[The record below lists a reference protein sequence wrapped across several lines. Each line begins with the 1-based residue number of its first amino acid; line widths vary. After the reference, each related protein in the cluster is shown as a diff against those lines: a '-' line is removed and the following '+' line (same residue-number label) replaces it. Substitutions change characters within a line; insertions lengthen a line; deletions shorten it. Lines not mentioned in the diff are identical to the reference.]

1 METSRITNSMTP
13 TIRDLIQREL
23 EKVDSAVVQCEF
35 ALDAAQREVD
45 TQKNL
50 LSVLNARKQEFTAAL
65 AE

>member
-1 METSRITNSMTP
+1 MTP

-45 TQKNL
+45 TLKDL
-50 LSVLNARKQEFTAAL
+50 LSVLNAKKSEFLTAL
-65 AE
+65 AAE